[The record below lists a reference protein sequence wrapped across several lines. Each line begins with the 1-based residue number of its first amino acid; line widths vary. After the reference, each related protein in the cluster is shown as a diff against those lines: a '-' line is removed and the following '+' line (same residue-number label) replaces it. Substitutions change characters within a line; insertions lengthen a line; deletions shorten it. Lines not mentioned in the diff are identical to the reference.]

1 MLPFHLHTEKIA
13 GKNRKIA
20 AVLFRR
26 FSRSAA
32 CRRGIAHLMFEF
44 LDELLTMSCVTGIV
58 PRSYQLLL
66 AWRSSAFDVRGDE
79 LGDGASYW

>member
-44 LDELLTMSCVTGIV
+44 LDELLTMSCERYCATLV
-58 PRSYQLLL
+58 PAPFGL
-66 AWRSSAFDVRGDE
+66 AQQRF
-79 LGDGASYW
+79 